1 MTIPSTT
8 IPSITMPSTRRPRR
22 AAIAVVTLC
31 AAAAL
36 AACGGRQE
44 GPAAPAGSPDAASCQ
59 ASPGQI
65 TIATGNATGVY
76 YALGGGLASLISS
89 STPIKA
95 TAAETGASV
104 QNIQQLVAGEYN
116 IAFSLADTAA
126 DAVQGKGGFSAPQ
139 DIQALAR
146 IYSNYTHVIVSKA
159 SGITTMA
166 DFRGKRISTGSPK
179 SGTEVIANR
188 LLQAA
193 GLNPET
199 DVQAQRLEL
208 GKTVDG
214 MKDGAI
220 DGFVWSGGL
229 PTGGVTDLFT
239 SLRDQVQFIDVTP
252 LLPAMQ
258 QINPVYAEG
267 TVPAAAYG
275 IPADVKTIVVPN
287 LLLVR
292 NDFPAGNACA
302 ITKLIFDKKAELEK
316 VHPAAK
322 ELDPK
327 VALDTAPVEL
337 APGAKTA
344 LQQVGGS

>member
-1 MTIPSTT
+1 L
-8 IPSITMPSTRRPRR
+8 RRP
-22 AAIAVVTLC
+22 ATA
-31 AAAAL
+31 
-36 AACGGRQE
+36 E
-44 GPAAPAGSPDAASCQ
+44 PAAPGGPTDAANCT
-59 ASPGQI
+59 ANPGQI
-65 TIATGNATGVY
+65 TIATGNSTGVY
-76 YALGGGLASLISS
+76 YALGGGLASLITSN
-89 STPIKA
+89 TPIKA

-116 IAFSLADTAA
+116 IAFALADTAA
-126 DAVQGKGGFSAPQ
+126 DAVAGTGSFTAPQ

-146 IYSNYTHVIVSKA
+146 IYSNYTHVVVNKA
-159 SGITTMA
+159 SGITSMA

-199 DVQAQRLEL
+199 DVQPQRLEL

-214 MKDGAI
+214 MKDGSI

-239 SLRDQVQFIDVTP
+239 SMRDQVQFVDITP
-252 LLPAMQ
+252 LLPAMKD
-258 QINPVYAEG
+258 INPVYAQG

-275 IPADVKTIVVPN
+275 TPADVPTIVVPN

-292 NDFPAGNACA
+292 KDFPAGDACA
-302 ITKLIFDKKAELEK
+302 ITKLIFEKKADLEK
-316 VHPAAK
+316 VHVAAK

-327 VALDTAPVEL
+327 VAVDTAPVEL
-337 APGAKTA
+337 APGARTA
-344 LQQVGGS
+344 LEQAPAS

>member
-1 MTIPSTT
+1 MI
-8 IPSITMPSTRRPRR
+8 RRSRLLPT
-22 AAIAVVTLC
+22 IAVVC
-31 AAAAL
+31 AAVLVL
-36 AACGGRQE
+36 AACGGRQQ
-44 GPAAPAGSPDAASCQ
+44 PAAAPGTADASSCQ
-59 ASPGQI
+59 AGTGQL

-76 YALGGGLASLISS
+76 YALGGGLASLISAN
-89 STPIKA
+89 TTLKA

-104 QNIQQLVAGEYN
+104 QNIQQLVAGEYD

-126 DAVQGKGGFSAPQ
+126 DAVRGQGAFTAPQ
-139 DIQALAR
+139 QVQALAR
-146 IYSNYTHVIVSKA
+146 IYSNYTHVVVQRS

-199 DVQAQRLEL
+199 DVLPQRLEL
-208 GKTVDG
+208 GKTVDA
-214 MKDGAI
+214 MKDGSI

-239 SLRDQVQFIDVTP
+239 SAGDRVEFLDISD
-252 LLPAMQ
+252 LLPKMKE
-258 QINPVYAEG
+258 INPVYAEG
-267 TVPAAAYG
+267 TVPASAYG
-275 IPADVKTIVVPN
+275 TPGDVATIVVPN

-292 NDFPAGNACA
+292 TDFPAGDACA
-302 ITKLIFDKKAELEK
+302 VTRLMFDKKADLEK
-316 VHPAAK
+316 VHPAAR

-327 VALDTAPVEL
+327 VAVDTAPVEL
-337 APGAKTA
+337 APGSRTA
-344 LQQVGGS
+344 LQQLNGS

>member
-1 MTIPSTT
+1 MMRRSRLLSTV
-8 IPSITMPSTRRPRR
+8 
-22 AAIAVVTLC
+22 AVACV
-31 AAAAL
+31 AAL
-36 AACGGRQE
+36 VVAACGGRQP
-44 GPAAPAGSPDAASCQ
+44 PAAAPGTAAASSCE
-59 ASPGQI
+59 ASSGQI

-76 YALGGGLASLISS
+76 YALGGGLASLISANS
-89 STPIKA
+89 ALKA
-95 TAAETGASV
+95 TASETGASV
-104 QNIQQLVAGEYN
+104 QNIQQLVAGEYD

-126 DAVQGKGGFSAPQ
+126 DAVRGQGSFTAPQ
-139 DIQALAR
+139 QVQALAR
-146 IYSNYTHVIVSKA
+146 IYSNYTHVVVQRS
-159 SGITTMA
+159 SGIKTMA

-199 DVQAQRLEL
+199 DVLPQRLEL
-208 GKTVDG
+208 GKTVDA
-214 MKDGAI
+214 MKDGSI

-239 SLRDQVQFIDVTP
+239 SARERVEFIDISD
-252 LLPAMQ
+252 LLPKMKE
-258 QINPVYAEG
+258 INPVYAEG

-275 IPADVKTIVVPN
+275 TPADVRTIVVPN

-292 NDFPAGNACA
+292 NDFPAGDACA
-302 ITKLIFDKKAELEK
+302 ITRLMFDKKADLEK

-327 VALDTAPVEL
+327 IASDTAPVEL
-337 APGAKTA
+337 APGSRTA
-344 LQQVGGS
+344 LQKLNGG

>member
-1 MTIPSTT
+1 MTILSVRRSRRWST
-8 IPSITMPSTRRPRR
+8 
-22 AAIAVVTLC
+22 AAVACV
-31 AAAAL
+31 AAL
-36 AACGGRQE
+36 ALSACGGRQE
-44 GPAAPAGSPDAASCQ
+44 APAPAPGAAEQGACT
-59 ASPGQI
+59 AAPGQI

-76 YALGGGLASLISS
+76 YALGGGLASLISAE
-89 STPIKA
+89 TPIKA

-126 DAVQGKGGFSAPQ
+126 DAVAGTGAFTEPQ
-139 DIQALAR
+139 PIQALAR
-146 IYSNYTHVIVSKA
+146 IYSNYTHVVVSKA

-199 DVQAQRLEL
+199 DVLPQRLEL
-208 GKTVDG
+208 GKTVDA
-214 MKDGAI
+214 MKDGSI

-239 SLRDQVQFIDVTP
+239 SMGDAVQFIDISG
-252 LLPAMQ
+252 LLPPMKE
-258 QINPVYAEG
+258 INPVYAVG
-267 TVPAAAYG
+267 TLPAAAYG
-275 IPADVKTIVVPN
+275 TPADVATIVVPN

-292 NDFPAGNACA
+292 DDFPSGDACA
-302 ITKLIFDKKAELEK
+302 ITKLIFDNKAELEK
-316 VHPAAK
+316 VHVAAK

-327 VALDTAPVEL
+327 IAVDTAPVEL

-344 LQQVGGS
+344 LEQAPTG

>member
-1 MTIPSTT
+1 MTILSVRRSRRWST
-8 IPSITMPSTRRPRR
+8 
-22 AAIAVVTLC
+22 AAVACV
-31 AAAAL
+31 AAL
-36 AACGGRQE
+36 ALSACGGRQE
-44 GPAAPAGSPDAASCQ
+44 APAPAPGAAEQGACT
-59 ASPGQI
+59 AAPGQI

-76 YALGGGLASLISS
+76 YALGGGLASLISAE
-89 STPIKA
+89 TPIKA

-126 DAVQGKGGFSAPQ
+126 DAVAGTGAFTEPQ
-139 DIQALAR
+139 PIQALAR
-146 IYSNYTHVIVSKA
+146 IYSNYTHVVVSKA

-199 DVQAQRLEL
+199 DVLPQRLEL
-208 GKTVDG
+208 GKTVDA
-214 MKDGAI
+214 MKDGSI

-239 SLRDQVQFIDVTP
+239 SMGDAVQFVDISG
-252 LLPAMQ
+252 LLPAMKE
-258 QINPVYAEG
+258 INPVYAVG
-267 TVPAAAYG
+267 TLPAAAYG
-275 IPADVKTIVVPN
+275 TPADVATIVVPN
-287 LLLVR
+287 VLLVR
-292 NDFPAGNACA
+292 DDFPSGNACA

-316 VHPAAK
+316 VHVAAK

-327 VALDTAPVEL
+327 IAVDTAPVEL

-344 LQQVGGS
+344 LEQTPTG

>member
-1 MTIPSTT
+1 MIRRSRLLPTIA
-8 IPSITMPSTRRPRR
+8 MF
-22 AAIAVVTLC
+22 C
-31 AAAAL
+31 AAVLVL
-36 AACGGRQE
+36 AACGGRQQ
-44 GPAAPAGSPDAASCQ
+44 PAAAPGTADASACQ
-59 ASPGQI
+59 AGTGQL

-76 YALGGGLASLISS
+76 YALGGGLASLISAN
-89 STPIKA
+89 TTLKA

-104 QNIQQLVAGEYN
+104 QNIQQLVAGEYD

-126 DAVQGKGGFSAPQ
+126 DAVRGQGSFTEPQ
-139 DIQALAR
+139 QVQALAR
-146 IYSNYTHVIVSKA
+146 IYSNYTHVVVQRS

-199 DVQAQRLEL
+199 DVLPQRLEL
-208 GKTVDG
+208 GKTVDA
-214 MKDGAI
+214 MKDGSI

-239 SLRDQVQFIDVTP
+239 SAGDRVEFLDISD
-252 LLPAMQ
+252 LLPKMKE
-258 QINPVYAEG
+258 INPVYAEG
-267 TVPAAAYG
+267 TVPASAYG
-275 IPADVKTIVVPN
+275 TPGDVATIVVPN

-292 NDFPAGNACA
+292 NDFPAGDACA
-302 ITKLIFDKKAELEK
+302 ITRLMFDKKADLEK

-327 VALDTAPVEL
+327 VAVDTAPVEL
-337 APGAKTA
+337 APGARTA
-344 LQQVGGS
+344 LQQLNAS

>member
-1 MTIPSTT
+1 MIRRRLLSTV
-8 IPSITMPSTRRPRR
+8 
-22 AAIAVVTLC
+22 AVAC
-31 AAAAL
+31 AAALVL
-36 AACGGRQE
+36 AACGGRQQ
-44 GPAAPAGSPDAASCQ
+44 PAAAPGATADASSCEAGT
-59 ASPGQI
+59 GQL

-76 YALGGGLASLISS
+76 YALGGGLASLISAN
-89 STPIKA
+89 TTLKA

-104 QNIQQLVAGEYN
+104 QNIEQLVAGEYD

-126 DAVQGKGGFSAPQ
+126 DAVRGQGAFTAPQ
-139 DIQALAR
+139 QVQALAR
-146 IYSNYTHVIVSKA
+146 IYSNYTHVIVQRS

-199 DVQAQRLEL
+199 DVLPQRLEL
-208 GKTVDG
+208 GKTVDA
-214 MKDGAI
+214 MKDGSI

-239 SLRDQVQFIDVTP
+239 SAGDRVQFIDISD
-252 LLPAMQ
+252 LLPKMKE
-258 QINPVYAEG
+258 INPVYAEG
-267 TVPAAAYG
+267 TVPASAYG
-275 IPADVKTIVVPN
+275 TPGDVTTIVVPN

-292 NDFPAGNACA
+292 NDFPANDACA
-302 ITKLIFDKKAELEK
+302 VTRLMFDKKADLEK

-327 VALDTAPVEL
+327 VAVDTAPVEL
-337 APGAKTA
+337 APGSRTA
-344 LQQVGGS
+344 LQQLGA

>member
-1 MTIPSTT
+1 MI
-8 IPSITMPSTRRPRR
+8 RRSRLLPT
-22 AAIAVVTLC
+22 IAVGC
-31 AAAAL
+31 AAVLVL
-36 AACGGRQE
+36 AACGGRQQ
-44 GPAAPAGSPDAASCQ
+44 PAAAPGTADASSCEAGT
-59 ASPGQI
+59 GQL

-76 YALGGGLASLISS
+76 YALGGGLASLISAN
-89 STPIKA
+89 TTLKA

-104 QNIQQLVAGEYN
+104 QNIQQLVAGEYD

-126 DAVQGKGGFSAPQ
+126 DAVRGQGAFTAPQ
-139 DIQALAR
+139 QVQALAR
-146 IYSNYTHVIVSKA
+146 IYSNYTHVVVQRSA
-159 SGITTMA
+159 GITTMA

-199 DVQAQRLEL
+199 DVLPQRLEL
-208 GKTVDG
+208 GKTVDA
-214 MKDGAI
+214 MKDGSI

-239 SLRDQVQFIDVTP
+239 SAGDRVQFIDISD
-252 LLPAMQ
+252 LLPKMKE
-258 QINPVYAEG
+258 INPVYAEG
-267 TVPAAAYG
+267 TVPASAYG
-275 IPADVKTIVVPN
+275 TPGDVTTIVVPN

-292 NDFPAGNACA
+292 NDFPANDACA
-302 ITKLIFDKKAELEK
+302 VTRLMFDKKADLEK

-327 VALDTAPVEL
+327 VAVDTAPVEL
-337 APGAKTA
+337 APGSRTA
-344 LQQVGGS
+344 LQQLGA